1 MKFRIQT
8 VFLLLALTLLGA
20 CVTTRYDL
28 IRQKEA
34 DASGESKS
42 LPAPEPVKPVTT
54 EEIARPAPP
63 PTAPEVANP
72 ASGTAP
78 NSTPPQVTSP
88 LAAEVRPPMALP
100 VAPAVPAATPAI
112 PERRADLAQMNEDE
126 LRAELARTSGHLEE
140 VEHEKQEK
148 EKAQEEELKK
158 ATGRIAELEKQL
170 KDLSPDMPLV
180 PAGKTPFTAGK
191 DAFAEGHLDEAIA
204 HFTTVLASQEAG
216 KDLEE
221 ATYLRGE
228 AYFKKVQYNKA
239 IVDFSHFPEKY
250 PKSNF
255 HPKALLRIA
264 ECFELMGRK
273 EDAKAFYSDLL
284 EKFPKTAEGKLARK
298 RLKK

>member
-8 VFLLLALTLLGA
+8 VFLVLALTLLGA

-34 DASGESKS
+34 EASGESKS
-42 LPAPEPVKPVTT
+42 LPAPEPAKPVIT
-54 EEIARPAPP
+54 EELARPAPP
-63 PTAPEVANP
+63 PTAPGSATP
-72 ASGTAP
+72 ASNPSP
-78 NSTPPQVTSP
+78 NPMSPQVVPPSV
-88 LAAEVRPPMALP
+88 AEVRPPMALP
-100 VAPAVPAATPAI
+100 
-112 PERRADLAQMNEDE
+112 EKRADLTQMNEDE

-140 VEHEKQEK
+140 IEHEKQEK
-148 EKAQEEELKK
+148 ERAQEEELKK

-170 KDLSPDMPLV
+170 KDLSPDTPVV
-180 PAGKTPFTAGK
+180 PAGNTPFSAGK
-191 DAFAEGHLDEAIA
+191 DAFAEGRFDEAIA

-250 PKSNF
+250 PKSNL

-273 EDAKAFYSDLL
+273 EDAKAFYSELL